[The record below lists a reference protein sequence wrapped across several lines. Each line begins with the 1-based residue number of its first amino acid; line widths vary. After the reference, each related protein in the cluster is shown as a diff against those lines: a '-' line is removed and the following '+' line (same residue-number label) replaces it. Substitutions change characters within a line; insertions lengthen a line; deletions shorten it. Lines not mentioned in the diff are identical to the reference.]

1 MAIKFHKKLKDKL
14 NRKNFLMNEKKIR
27 YYKFIRLKYEKILLS
42 SDMIIKKKAVL
53 LLNKLQF
60 NYQSLPVTKI
70 NNYCIL
76 TGRDKGVYRDFK
88 LSRHQIKQ
96 NFKYLTGLRNSS
108 F

>member
-1 MAIKFHKKLKDKL
+1 MKDKI
-14 NRKNFLMNEKKIR
+14 NRNNYLINEKKIR
-27 YYKFIRLKYEKILLS
+27 YYKFIKLKYEKILLS
-42 SDMIIKKKAVL
+42 NDSNLKKKAYY

-60 NYQSLPVTKI
+60 NYQELPFTKL

-88 LSRHQIKQ
+88 LSRHQVKQ

-108 F
+108 Y

>member
-1 MAIKFHKKLKDKL
+1 MAIKFHKKLKDKI
-14 NRKNFLMNEKKIR
+14 NRSNLLKNEKKSR
-27 YYKFIRLKYEKILLS
+27 YYKFMSLKYKKLLLS
-42 SDMIIKKKAVL
+42 NNIILRKKAQIFI
-53 LLNKLQF
+53 NKM
-60 NYQSLPVTKI
+60 QSEIQNLPNIKI

-96 NFKYLTGLRNSS
+96 NFKFLTGLRNSS

>member
-1 MAIKFHKKLKDKL
+1 MAIKFHKKYKDKL
-14 NRKNFLMNEKKIR
+14 NRLNFSKNEKKLR
-27 YYKFIRLKYEKILLS
+27 YYKFMQFKYNKILFCNNNIL
-42 SDMIIKKKAVL
+42 KRKARFF
-53 LLNKLQF
+53 LNKLQADI
-60 NYQSLPVTKI
+60 QMLPNTKI

-96 NFKYLTGLRNSS
+96 NFKFLTGLRNSS